1 MIRTLHCGKSIE
13 NFNLCIQK
21 AVAGFTHRGP
31 VSGDVIYLTVKDNE
45 CSFCGARFVL
55 DEVTDDKPWA
65 DSDRYVA
72 CFSVKNI
79 EFCKF
84 FNLSVLSSVGGK
96 YWPLKY
102 LQGSKAFDE
111 NAIKLIE
118 SEFNKNKTEFL
129 QSFDILESTL
139 STNDEYDAIDTS
151 QITIEEEQDI
161 VKEVPDE
168 KINIMGTFQTVN
180 FKNESDKFKGLE
192 RLVTDNFF
200 DLFTNYKEENTILI
214 SKNRMFKTHQMN
226 ESVVGVSAIPDALLI
241 TFKEDRP
248 SPIHISLIEYECY
261 GESKIT
267 ASQRSKYMN
276 SHIIPQLMQFASSF
290 SIITD
295 QQTRDNTISD
305 WIEKINSETSN
316 DELAKKVDSWMKKL
330 KPDIKTREIISFFEK
345 KLREAF
351 KSSVSV
357 MLIIDELS
365 SEQKETIKNIISSF
379 KLESAED
386 IKFDSTVVKLVQ
398 KINLINDNF
407 EYGLTAQ

>member
-1 MIRTLHCGKSIE
+1 M
-13 NFNLCIQK
+13 LC
-21 AVAGFTHRGP
+21 
-31 VSGDVIYLTVKDNE
+31 
-45 CSFCGARFVL
+45 
-55 DEVTDDKPWA
+55 
-65 DSDRYVA
+65 
-72 CFSVKNI
+72 
-79 EFCKF
+79 
-84 FNLSVLSSVGGK
+84 
-96 YWPLKY
+96 
-102 LQGSKAFDE
+102 
-111 NAIKLIE
+111 
-118 SEFNKNKTEFL
+118 
-129 QSFDILESTL
+129 
-139 STNDEYDAIDTS
+139 
-151 QITIEEEQDI
+151 
-161 VKEVPDE
+161 
-168 KINIMGTFQTVN
+168 
-180 FKNESDKFKGLE
+180 
-192 RLVTDNFF
+192 
-200 DLFTNYKEENTILI
+200 
-214 SKNRMFKTHQMN
+214 
-226 ESVVGVSAIPDALLI
+226 
-241 TFKEDRP
+241 
-248 SPIHISLIEYECY
+248 
-261 GESKIT
+261 ESKIT